1 MDLLL
6 YLLVI
11 VFSFG
16 VTFGFSKLI
25 IPRLKRFG
33 FTGRDVNKPDKP
45 EVAEMGGIAIT
56 TGFTAGVLLAIFFH
70 TFLNAE
76 FQIIPILAGLIT
88 IHSLSFIGIVD
99 DLLDIP
105 QYIKAFLPLF
115 AAIPLVAL
123 SAAGSTELTFPLIGS
138 VDFGIFYVIVLV
150 PIGIAVASNLT
161 NMLAGFNGMEAG
173 MGVIIFIAASILA
186 VIHGKPEALLIFV
199 PFLGAL
205 LAFLFFNWYPAK
217 AFPGDVGNLTIGATL
232 ATGVI
237 IGNMEAAGALLLIP
251 YVVDFFI
258 KIYNK
263 FPSSEWWG
271 EYREGKLYP
280 LGGKARGFAQLVMK
294 LANGLT
300 ERNLVLVFMGIQA
313 AVAVVVVL
321 LYSL

>member
-6 YLLVI
+6 YLLVLA
-11 VFSFG
+11 FSFA
-16 VTFGFSKLI
+16 VTFGFSRLL

-33 FTGRDVNKPDKP
+33 FTGKDVNKPDKP
-45 EVAEMGGIAIT
+45 EVAEMGGIAIIA
-56 TGFTAGVLLAIFFH
+56 GFTAGILLAIFFY
-70 TFLNAE
+70 TFFDTE
-76 FQIIPILAGLIT
+76 FQLIPILAGLIT

-123 SAAGSTELTFPLIGS
+123 SAAGSTEMSFPFIGP
-138 VDFGIFYVIVLV
+138 VDFGIFYVLVLV

-173 MGVIIFIAASILA
+173 MGVIIFTTASILA
-186 VIHGKPEALLIFV
+186 VMHGRIEALLLFL

-205 LAFLFFNWYPAK
+205 LAFLFFNWYPSK
-217 AFPGDVGNLTIGATL
+217 AFPGDVGNLTIGAAL

-237 IGNMEAAGALLLIP
+237 VGNMEAAGALLLIP

-263 FPSSEWWG
+263 FPSKDWWG
-271 EYREGKLYP
+271 EYRDGKLYA
-280 LGGKARGFAQLVMK
+280 LGGKVRGFAQLIMK
-294 LANGLT
+294 LANGIS
-300 ERNLVLVFMGIQA
+300 ERNLVLVFMGIE
-313 AVAVVVVL
+313 VVVAIMVIV

>member
-11 VFSFG
+11 VFSFA
-16 VTFGFSKLI
+16 VTFGFSKMI

-33 FTGRDVNKPDKP
+33 FTGKDVNKPDRP

-56 TGFTAGVLLAIFFH
+56 TGFTAGILLAIFFH
-70 TFLNAE
+70 TFFNAE
-76 FQIIPILAGLIT
+76 FELIPILAGLIT

-115 AAIPLVAL
+115 AAIPLIAL
-123 SAAGSTELTFPLIGS
+123 SAAGSTEMSFPFIGP
-138 VDFGIFYVIVLV
+138 VDFGLFYVIVLV

-173 MGVIIFIAASILA
+173 MGVVIFLAASILA
-186 VIHGKPEALLIFV
+186 IIHGKAEALILFL

-217 AFPGDVGNLTIGATL
+217 TFPGDVGSLTIGATL

-251 YVVDFFI
+251 YVIDFFI
-258 KIYNK
+258 KIYNR
-263 FPSSEWWG
+263 FPSRDWWG
-271 EYREGKLYP
+271 EYRDGKLYL
-280 LGGKARGFAQLVMK
+280 LGGKVRGFAQLVMK
-294 LANGLT
+294 IADGIS
-300 ERNLVLVFMGIQA
+300 ERNLVLVFMGIE
-313 AVAVVVVL
+313 AVVAIIVIL
-321 LYSL
+321 IYSL

>member
-1 MDLLL
+1 MNLVL
-6 YLLVI
+6 YVLVL
-11 VFSFG
+11 VFSFA
-16 VTFGFSKLI
+16 VTFGFSKLL

-33 FTGRDVNKPDKP
+33 FTGKDVNKPDRP
-45 EVAEMGGIAIT
+45 EVAEMGGIAIIA
-56 TGFTAGVLLAIFFH
+56 GFTAGVLLSIFFY
-70 TFLNAE
+70 TFFDTE
-76 FQIIPILAGLIT
+76 FQLIPILAGLIT

-123 SAAGSTELTFPLIGS
+123 SAAGSTEMSFPFIGP
-138 VDFGIFYVIVLV
+138 VDFGIFYVLVLV

-173 MGVIIFIAASILA
+173 MGVVIFAAASILA
-186 VIHGKPEALLIFV
+186 LMHGRLEALLLFL

-205 LAFLFFNWYPAK
+205 LAFLFFNWYPSK
-217 AFPGDVGNLTIGATL
+217 AFPGDVGNLTIGAAL

-237 IGNMEAAGALLLIP
+237 VGNMEAAGALLLVP

-263 FPSSEWWG
+263 FPSKDWWG
-271 EYREGKLYP
+271 EYKDGKLYA
-280 LGGKARGFAQLVMK
+280 LGGKVRGLAQLIMK
-294 LANGLT
+294 LANGIT
-300 ERNLVLVFMGIQA
+300 ERNLVLVFMGIE
-313 AVAVVVVL
+313 VVVAILVII